1 MTRFIEVSDSDGKHY
16 LINLS
21 AIASIEDHRKM
32 VVLHFINPAQKSISI
47 ATAYESVKHSISNG
61 DPIIRGGMIL

>member
-32 VVLHFINPAQKSISI
+32 VVLRFINPAQEPISI
-47 ATAYESVKHSISNG
+47 ATAYESVKRSISNG
-61 DPIIRGGMIL
+61 DPIIHGGMIL